1 MSHGTRGRGLRALVI
16 CAGAALG
23 AASGKAGA
31 QDAGKTAASTAAAA
45 IPATAATPAAAA
57 TPTADAT
64 PGAAATSTTAAA
76 STKNDTGSSTELQE
90 VVVSGYREAL
100 QSALNLKRLS
110 PVMVDGINAEDV
122 AKFPDSNLA
131 ESLQRLPGIAV
142 DRDNG
147 EGRTITVRGL
157 GSDFTRVRLNGLE
170 ALATAAAPDSG
181 GAPNRSRGFDFNNFA
196 SDLFSSLQ
204 VRKTASADTDE
215 GSLGATVD
223 LQTPRPFDFHKDR
236 YAFSA
241 QDAYYEIG
249 GYHRPRLAALM
260 SQTWFDNKL
269 GGAVSLAYNDRRS
282 QINRYRRQPGSG
294 DFLNQQ
300 AFASDPK
307 NPLQPARGGFS
318 APVGTNFGTAITNP
332 AAIAALTGSDPAA
345 YAALFPGQPYS
356 TPGRFDDSIVRVP
369 GLINIEQQNLTESRL
384 GATGSLQ
391 WRPTDRTLVNLD
403 GVFSRFH
410 QKSDI
415 SQIVDIGMNRNNT
428 IAAYNTAKAGDPA
441 AAKRSLYPL
450 CTPRPSAPYLAPQDC
465 GGTDAVAGG
474 VFPGLGT
481 TSFSTNPHNLDPYDY
496 YNNPGSVGYGGAAAV
511 AAAQGMYYRDA
522 LIGRPSTDVL
532 AANVDEGGTADYLVL
547 RNMDARSATD
557 SSYFTTKFTQ
567 VSLNLQQEITDQLHA
582 DVLYGKSSSLNHNQA
597 FLVEFDR
604 VDSPENFV
612 YDERA
617 RGPMP
622 SVSYGF
628 DVADPNNWSL
638 VKGFS
643 VIRHFERETDNRYSG
658 GHLNLKWQMI
668 DAAALEF
675 GWTRR
680 DYKFSANEFRRPGGN
695 AETLN
700 PTLQEL
706 GIGAQSLGRVYNYG
720 AGLDVPA
727 GTPTSFFAPD
737 INAFRSVLGFDCNCV
752 NKWGDWRITNLTT
765 PGNQFAV
772 DELDNSYFLQFD
784 WDLDVLRRK
793 FFGNVGVRYAK
804 TAVTSDGYTTN
815 VTATGPRPLEASN
828 NYHDLLP
835 SLNAAYSLMDDL
847 ILRTGVAKVMSR
859 PLLSNLAPSITNLTT
874 PSTPGA
880 TGSLT
885 IGNPKVNPFRATNY
899 DFSVEWY
906 FTPGSLLSGA
916 YFIKKV
922 TNYPQVVASA
932 GAIQDLFTAEEFA
945 QFLQTQPDPATQKWL
960 TSGGPT
966 GGPGL
971 YSILQFKDSPGGTI
985 KGYELTFQQN
995 LTFLPWYFRNLGIQL
1010 NYTHLSSE
1018 LAYILDPG
1026 STTGPKPRPQ
1036 TTQNGPFLGASPIT
1050 SNATLFYESPRWSA
1064 RVSMAYRGRYV
1075 TTYPIASG
1083 ACAPGSQNGVVCT
1096 TPLINDFIGSKATR
1110 TYDAELTYNIGE
1122 HLTLTLEGLNLTAE
1136 TDDRWVYQADP
1147 LVAQYSAPGRSYF
1160 AGFRL
1165 QF

>member
-1 MSHGTRGRGLRALVI
+1 MVDSFRLRAVGPMFCLTAVLS
-16 CAGAALG
+16 AAEVLAED
-23 AASGKAGA
+23 AA
-31 QDAGKTAASTAAAA
+31 
-45 IPATAATPAAAA
+45 PAATPNAN
-57 TPTADAT
+57 TAPNTD
-64 PGAAATSTTAAA
+64 
-76 STKNDTGSSTELQE
+76 EVQE
-90 VVVSGYREAL
+90 VVVSGYRQAL
-100 QSALNLKRLS
+100 QSALNLKRAS
-110 PVMVDGINAEDV
+110 DVMVDAINAEDV

-131 ESLQRLPGIAV
+131 ESLQRLPGISV

-157 GSDFTRVRLNGLE
+157 GADFTRVRLNGLE

-223 LQTPRPFDFHKDR
+223 LQTPRPLDYKKDR

-269 GGAVSLAYNDRRS
+269 GGAISLAYNDRKS
-282 QINRYRRQPGSG
+282 QINRYRRQPGTG
-294 DFLNQQ
+294 DFMNQQ
-300 AFASDPK
+300 AFTGVT
-307 NPLQPARGGFS
+307 PARGGFS
-318 APVGTNFGTAITNP
+318 APVGTSFGSSVTNP
-332 AAIAALTGSDPAA
+332 SAIAALTGSDPAA
-345 YAALFPGQPYS
+345 YAALFPGPPYS
-356 TPGRFDDSIVRVP
+356 IPGLFNSSIVKVP
-369 GLINIEQQNLTESRL
+369 GLINIEQQNLTESRI
-384 GATGSLQ
+384 GMTGSLQ
-391 WRPTDRTLVNLD
+391 WQPTERTLLSLD
-403 GVFSRFH
+403 GLFSRFH

-428 IAAYNTAKAGDPA
+428 LAAYNTANA
-441 AAKRSLYPL
+441 ATPVGGTNGKRSMYPV
-450 CTPRPSAPYLAPQDC
+450 CNSRPAFPFLAPLDC
-465 GGTDAVAGG
+465 GGTEAVPGG
-474 VFPGLGT
+474 VFPGFNGT
-481 TSFSTNPHNLDPYDY
+481 TGTSFSTNPHNLDPYDY
-496 YNNPGSVGYGGAAAV
+496 YNNPGSVGYPGAAAV
-511 AAAQGMYYRDA
+511 AAAQGMYFRDA

-532 AANVDEGGTADYLVL
+532 AANVDEGGTADYLML

-567 VSLNLQQEITDQLHA
+567 VSLSLQQEITDTLHA
-582 DVLYGKSSSLNHNQA
+582 DVLYGKSASLNHNQA

-604 VDSPENFV
+604 LDSPEPFV

-638 VKGFS
+638 VKGYS

-658 GHLNLKWQMI
+658 GHLNFKWQMLEPL
-668 DAAALEF
+668 AVEF

-680 DYKFSANEFRRPGGN
+680 DYKFSANEFRRPGST
-695 AETLN
+695 ETLN
-700 PTLQEL
+700 PTLLEL
-706 GIGAQSLGRVYNYG
+706 GVNAQALGRVYNYG
-720 AGLDVPA
+720 QGLNVPA
-727 GTPTSFFAPD
+727 GTPTSFFAPN
-737 INAFRSVLGFDCNCV
+737 INAFRSILGFDCNCV
-752 NKWGDWRITNLTT
+752 NKWGDWRITDLST

-772 DELDNSYFLQFD
+772 DELDNSYFVQFD
-784 WDLDVLRRK
+784 WDLEVLRRK

-804 TAVTSDGYTTN
+804 TAVTSDGFTTAP
-815 VTATGPRPLEASN
+815 TLTGPRPLEASN

-835 SLNAAYSLMDDL
+835 SLNAAYQLTEDL
-847 ILRTGVAKVMSR
+847 VLRTGVAKVMSR
-859 PLLSNLAPSITNLTT
+859 PLLSNLAPSISNLTT
-874 PSTPGA
+874 PSTPGSI
-880 TGSLT
+880 GSLT
-885 IGNPKVNPFRATNY
+885 IGNPKINPFRATNY

-922 TNYPQVVASA
+922 TNYPQLVASA
-932 GAIQDLFTAEEFA
+932 GTIQSLLTPEEFTEFQQIA
-945 QFLQTQPDPATQKWL
+945 DANQQAWL
-960 TSGGPT
+960 TSGGPNGT
-966 GGPGL
+966 PGL
-971 YSILQFKDSPGGTI
+971 YGILQYKDSPGGTI

-995 LTFLPWYFRNLGIQL
+995 LTFLPWYFRNLGVQF

-1018 LAYILDPG
+1018 LSYILDPG
-1026 STTGPKPRPQ
+1026 STTAPVRPQ
-1036 TTQNGPFLGASPIT
+1036 TTTTGPFIGASPIT
-1050 SNATLFYESPRWSA
+1050 SNATLFYESPLWSA

-1075 TTYPIASG
+1075 TTYPIAAG
-1083 ACAPGSQNGVVCT
+1083 ACAPGSLLSPGVVCT
-1096 TPLINDFIGSKATR
+1096 TPLLNDFIGSKATR

-1147 LVAQYSAPGRSYF
+1147 VVAQYSAPGRSYF

>member
-1 MSHGTRGRGLRALVI
+1 
-16 CAGAALG
+16 
-23 AASGKAGA
+23 
-31 QDAGKTAASTAAAA
+31 
-45 IPATAATPAAAA
+45 
-57 TPTADAT
+57 
-64 PGAAATSTTAAA
+64 
-76 STKNDTGSSTELQE
+76 
-90 VVVSGYREAL
+90 
-100 QSALNLKRLS
+100 
-110 PVMVDGINAEDV
+110 
-122 AKFPDSNLA
+122 
-131 ESLQRLPGIAV
+131 
-142 DRDNG
+142 
-147 EGRTITVRGL
+147 
-157 GSDFTRVRLNGLE
+157 
-170 ALATAAAPDSG
+170 
-181 GAPNRSRGFDFNNFA
+181 
-196 SDLFSSLQ
+196 
-204 VRKTASADTDE
+204 
-215 GSLGATVD
+215 
-223 LQTPRPFDFHKDR
+223 
-236 YAFSA
+236 
-241 QDAYYEIG
+241 
-249 GYHRPRLAALM
+249 
-260 SQTWFDNKL
+260 
-269 GGAVSLAYNDRRS
+269 
-282 QINRYRRQPGSG
+282 
-294 DFLNQQ
+294 
-300 AFASDPK
+300 
-307 NPLQPARGGFS
+307 
-318 APVGTNFGTAITNP
+318 
-332 AAIAALTGSDPAA
+332 
-345 YAALFPGQPYS
+345 
-356 TPGRFDDSIVRVP
+356 
-369 GLINIEQQNLTESRL
+369 
-384 GATGSLQ
+384 
-391 WRPTDRTLVNLD
+391 
-403 GVFSRFH
+403 
-410 QKSDI
+410 
-415 SQIVDIGMNRNNT
+415 
-428 IAAYNTAKAGDPA
+428 
-441 AAKRSLYPL
+441 
-450 CTPRPSAPYLAPQDC
+450 
-465 GGTDAVAGG
+465 
-474 VFPGLGT
+474 
-481 TSFSTNPHNLDPYDY
+481 
-496 YNNPGSVGYGGAAAV
+496 
-511 AAAQGMYYRDA
+511 MYFRDA

-532 AANVDEGGTADYLVL
+532 AANVDEGGTADYLML

-567 VSLNLQQEITDQLHA
+567 VSLNLQQEITDKLHA

-604 VDSPENFV
+604 LDSPEPFV

-638 VKGFS
+638 VKGYS

-658 GHLNLKWQMI
+658 GHLNFKWQMV
-668 DAAALEF
+668 DAVAMEF

-680 DYKFSANEFRRPGGN
+680 DYKFSTNEFRRPGGN

-706 GIGAQSLGRVYNYG
+706 GVSAQALGRVYNYG

-727 GTPTSFFAPD
+727 GTPRSFFAPD

-752 NKWGDWRITNLTT
+752 NKWGDWRITTLTT

-772 DELDNSYFLQFD
+772 DELDNSYFVQFD
-784 WDLDVLRRK
+784 WDLEVLRRK

-835 SLNAAYSLMDDL
+835 SLNAAYSLTEDL

-859 PLLSNLAPSITNLTT
+859 PLLNNLAPSISNLTT
-874 PSTPGA
+874 PATSG

-932 GAIQDLFTAEEFA
+932 GTIQDLLTPEEFA
-945 QFLQTQPDPATQKWL
+945 QFLQTQDAGQQKWL
-960 TSGGPT
+960 TTGGPT

-985 KGYELTFQQN
+985 KGYELTYQQN
-995 LTFLPWYFRNLGIQL
+995 LTFLPWYFRNLGVQL
-1010 NYTHLSSE
+1010 NYTHLSSS
-1018 LAYILDPG
+1018 LSYILDPG
-1026 STTGPKPRPQ
+1026 ATTGPGSPRPQ
-1036 TTQNGPFLGASPIT
+1036 TLQNGPFIGASPIT

-1083 ACAPGSQNGVVCT
+1083 GCAPGATGPTTICT

-1110 TYDAELTYNIGE
+1110 TYDSEVTYNIGE
-1122 HLTLTLEGLNLTAE
+1122 HLTLTLEGLNLTNE

-1147 LVAQYSAPGRSYF
+1147 IVAQYSAPGRSYF

>member
-1 MSHGTRGRGLRALVI
+1 MSGATSGRGLRALVV
-16 CAGAALG
+16 CVGAVLATG
-23 AASGKAGA
+23 EGETEA
-31 QDAGKTAASTAAAA
+31 QEVAAAVE
-45 IPATAATPAAAA
+45 
-57 TPTADAT
+57 
-64 PGAAATSTTAAA
+64 SL
-76 STKNDTGSSTELQE
+76 KNDTGVRNDEVQE

-100 QSALNLKRLS
+100 KSALALKRTS
-110 PVMVDGINAEDV
+110 DVMVDAINAEDV

-196 SDLFSSLQ
+196 SDLFSSLE

-223 LQTPRPFDFHKDR
+223 LQTPRPFDFKKDR

-249 GYHRPRLAALM
+249 GYHRPRIAALM
-260 SQTWFDNKL
+260 SQTWFDNRL
-269 GGAVSLAYNDRRS
+269 GGAVSFAYNDRRS

-300 AFASDPK
+300 AFTGVT
-307 NPLQPARGGFS
+307 PARGGFS
-318 APVGTNFGTAITNP
+318 APVGTSFGNSVTNP
-332 AAIAALTGSDPAA
+332 SAIAALTGSDPAA
-345 YAALFPGQPYS
+345 YAALFPGPPYS

-369 GLINIEQQNLTESRL
+369 GLINIEQQNLTESRIGL
-384 GATGSLQ
+384 TGSLQ
-391 WRPTDRTLVNLD
+391 WRPTDRTLVSLD

-428 IAAYNTAKAGDPA
+428 AAAYNVANAGTKVPD
-441 AAKRSLYPL
+441 KRNLYPL
-450 CTPRPSAPYLAPQDC
+450 CNSRPATPYIAPLDC
-465 GGTDAVAGG
+465 GGTEAVPGG
-474 VFPGLGT
+474 VFPGYNGLTG

-496 YNNPGSVGYGGAAAV
+496 YNNPGSVGYPGAAAV
-511 AAAQGMYYRDA
+511 AAAQFIYFRDA

-532 AANVDEGGTADYLVL
+532 AANVDEGGTADYLML

-567 VSLNLQQEITDQLHA
+567 VSLNLQQEITATLHA

-604 VDSPENFV
+604 LDSPEPFV

-628 DVADPNNWSL
+628 DVADPNNWSI
-638 VKGFS
+638 VKGYS
-643 VIRHFERETDNRYSG
+643 VLRHFERETDNRYSG
-658 GHLNLKWQMI
+658 GHLNFKWQMV
-668 DAAALEF
+668 DALAMEF

-700 PTLQEL
+700 PTLLEL
-706 GIGAQSLGRVYNYG
+706 GVSAQALGRVYNFG
-720 AGLDVPA
+720 QGLQVPA
-727 GTPTSFFAPD
+727 GTPRSFFAPD
-737 INAFRSVLGFDCNCV
+737 INAFRSILGFDCNCV

-772 DELDNSYFLQFD
+772 DELDNSYFVQFD
-784 WDLDVLRRK
+784 WDLEVLRRK

-835 SLNAAYSLMDDL
+835 SLNAAYSLTEEL

-874 PSTPGA
+874 PSTTGT

-932 GAIQDLFTAEEFA
+932 GSIQDLFTAEEFA
-945 QFLQTQPDPATQKWL
+945 QFLQTQPDPATRAWL
-960 TSGGPT
+960 TSGGPN
-966 GGPGL
+966 GGPGI

-985 KGYELTFQQN
+985 KGYELTYQQN
-995 LTFLPWYFRNLGIQL
+995 LTFLPWYFRNLGVQL
-1010 NYTHLSSE
+1010 NYTHLSSS
-1018 LAYILDPG
+1018 LSYILDPG
-1026 STTGPKPRPQ
+1026 ATTGPAPRPQ
-1036 TTQNGPFLGASPIT
+1036 TTQNGPFIGASPIT

-1083 ACAPGSQNGVVCT
+1083 GCAPGALGTGVCT

-1147 LVAQYSAPGRSYF
+1147 IVAQYSSPGRQYF
-1160 AGFRL
+1160 AGFRF
-1165 QF
+1165 QY

>member
-1 MSHGTRGRGLRALVI
+1 MSYGSGGRGLRALVMCVGAI
-16 CAGAALG
+16 LSAGAE
-23 AASGKAGA
+23 KAGA
-31 QDAGKTAASTAAAA
+31 QDSAEAAAA
-45 IPATAATPAAAA
+45 
-57 TPTADAT
+57 
-64 PGAAATSTTAAA
+64 S
-76 STKNDTGSSTELQE
+76 SKNDTGSNSGSSTELQE
-90 VVVSGYREAL
+90 VVVSGYRQAL
-100 QSALNLKRLS
+100 QSALNLKRAS
-110 PVMVDGINAEDV
+110 DVMVDAINAEDV

-131 ESLQRLPGIAV
+131 ESLQRLPGISV

-223 LQTPRPFDFHKDR
+223 LSTPRPFDFKKDR

-249 GYHRPRLAALM
+249 GYHRPRLAALA

-300 AFASDPK
+300 AFTGVTT
-307 NPLQPARGGFS
+307 PARGGFS
-318 APVGTNFGTAITNP
+318 APAGTSLGSSVTNP
-332 AAIAALTGSDPAA
+332 SAIAAMTGSDPAA
-345 YAALFPGQPYS
+345 YAALFPGPPYS

-369 GLINIEQQNLTESRL
+369 GLINIEQQNLMESRI

-428 IAAYNTAKAGDPA
+428 NMAYNTAKAGDA
-441 AAKRSLYPL
+441 SAAKRNQYPL
-450 CTPRPSAPYLAPQDC
+450 CNPRPSLPYLAPLDC

-474 VFPGLGT
+474 VFPGYNPALTG

-496 YNNPGSVGYGGAAAV
+496 YNNPGSVGYPGAAAV

-532 AANVDEGGTADYLVL
+532 AANVDEGGTADYLAL
-547 RNMDARSATD
+547 RNLDARSATD

-567 VSLNLQQEITDQLHA
+567 VSLNLQQEITDKLHA
-582 DVLYGKSSSLNHNQA
+582 DVLYGKSASLNHNQA

-604 VDSPENFV
+604 LDSPETFV

-628 DVADPNNWSL
+628 DVADPSNWSL
-638 VKGFS
+638 VKGYS
-643 VIRHFERETDNRYSG
+643 VLRHFERETDNRYSG
-658 GHLNLKWQMI
+658 GHLNFKWQMV
-668 DAAALEF
+668 DAVAMEF

-680 DYKFSANEFRRPGGN
+680 DYKFSTNEFRRPSST
-695 AETLN
+695 ETLN
-700 PTLQEL
+700 PTLLEL
-706 GIGAQSLGRVYNYG
+706 GVSAQSLGRVYNYG
-720 AGLDVPA
+720 QGLDVPA
-727 GTPTSFFAPD
+727 GTPRSFFAPD
-737 INAFRSVLGFDCNCV
+737 INAFRSILGFDCNCV
-752 NKWGDWRITNLTT
+752 NKWGDWRITTLTT

-772 DELDNSYFLQFD
+772 DELDNSYFVQFD
-784 WDLDVLRRK
+784 WDLEVLRRK

-804 TAVTSDGYTTN
+804 TAVTSDGFTTSP
-815 VTATGPRPLEASN
+815 TAFGPRPLEASN

-835 SLNAAYSLMDDL
+835 SLNAAYSLTEEL

-859 PLLSNLAPSITNLTT
+859 PLLNNLAPSISNLTT
-874 PSTPGA
+874 PSVLTQ

-932 GAIQDLFTAEEFA
+932 GTIQDLFTAEEFA
-945 QFLQTQPDPATQKWL
+945 QFLQTQDVNQQAWL
-960 TSGGPT
+960 TKGGPT
-966 GGPGL
+966 GGL
-971 YSILQFKDSPGGTI
+971 ASTVSC
-985 KGYELTFQQN
+985 
-995 LTFLPWYFRNLGIQL
+995 
-1010 NYTHLSSE
+1010 SSR
-1018 LAYILDPG
+1018 
-1026 STTGPKPRPQ
+1026 TPRV
-1036 TTQNGPFLGASPIT
+1036 
-1050 SNATLFYESPRWSA
+1050 A
-1064 RVSMAYRGRYV
+1064 R
-1075 TTYPIASG
+1075 
-1083 ACAPGSQNGVVCT
+1083 
-1096 TPLINDFIGSKATR
+1096 SKATSSPTSR
-1110 TYDAELTYNIGE
+1110 I
-1122 HLTLTLEGLNLTAE
+1122 
-1136 TDDRWVYQADP
+1136 
-1147 LVAQYSAPGRSYF
+1147 
-1160 AGFRL
+1160 
-1165 QF
+1165 